1 MPILGV
7 MTRSEND
14 PAAEAVSVSG
24 DLAGT
29 LASALLWL
37 DVATLSLER
46 DDPRDLRAALSQ
58 ARAQLH
64 GVIGALTTADRRTAD
79 RRMGEQREVDRRS
92 SGRSTAD
99 RRAAD
104 RRDGDR
110 RTGDR
115 RAPRG

>member
-1 MPILGV
+1 
-7 MTRSEND
+7 MTLHEGD
-14 PAAEAVSVSG
+14 PTQEGAPVPG
-24 DLAGT
+24 DLAGR

-46 DDPRDLRAALSQ
+46 EDPRDLRAALAQ
-58 ARAQLH
+58 ARAQLQ
-64 GVIGALTTADRRTAD
+64 GVVGALNTSDRRTAD
-79 RRMGEQREVDRRS
+79 RRMGEQRGVDRRS
-92 SGRSTAD
+92 SGRSTPD

-115 RAPRG
+115 RAPSA